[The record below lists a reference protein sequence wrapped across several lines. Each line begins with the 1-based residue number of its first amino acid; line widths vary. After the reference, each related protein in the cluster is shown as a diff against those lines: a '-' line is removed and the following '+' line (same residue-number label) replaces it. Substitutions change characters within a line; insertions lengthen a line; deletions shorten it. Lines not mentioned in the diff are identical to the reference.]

1 MPLPAS
7 ILVCFGFDST
17 GRIHVVYPRETL
29 IRASGAVSSNKK
41 HSCLRSL
48 RERILSTELEPGT
61 DLDEASLCDAY
72 GISRTPLREV
82 LQRLSGDGYIV
93 LEDNRGAKVASM
105 DVAVMRTFFQTA
117 PLIYANI
124 SRLAAENWRTQQLD
138 ALKDTQ
144 RAFAAAAK
152 NGSPSEA
159 ALSNHRFH
167 GLIGDMAQNAYL
179 VASLNRLLIDHTRM
193 SQTFYR
199 PTSAAETSLVHQ
211 AIDQHDAMIAAFESR
226 EASLSLDLALKHW
239 DLSRDQLER
248 FVRPDPL
255 PVDVY
260 SLEAKRHAV

>member
-1 MPLPAS
+1 MAAN
-7 ILVCFGFDST
+7 
-17 GRIHVVYPRETL
+17 R
-29 IRASGAVSSNKK
+29 K
-41 HSCLRSL
+41 HDCLNSL
-48 RERILSTELEPGT
+48 KDRILSTELEPGV
-61 DLDEASLCDAY
+61 DLDEASLCEAY

-82 LQRLSGDGYIV
+82 LQRLSGDGYIQ

-105 DVAVMRTFFQTA
+105 DIGVMRTFFQTA

-124 SRLAAENWRTQQLD
+124 SRLAAENWRAPQLD
-138 ALKDTQ
+138 ALKQTQ
-144 RAFAAAAK
+144 RASTRAVKAGQA
-152 NGSPSEA
+152 NDA
-159 ALSNHRFH
+159 ALCNHRFH
-167 GLIGDMAQNAYL
+167 GQIGDMARNDYL

>member
-1 MPLPAS
+1 LAAN
-7 ILVCFGFDST
+7 
-17 GRIHVVYPRETL
+17 R
-29 IRASGAVSSNKK
+29 K
-41 HSCLRSL
+41 HDCLNSL
-48 RERILSTELEPGT
+48 KDRILSTELEPGV
-61 DLDEASLCDAY
+61 DLDEASLCEAY

-82 LQRLSGDGYIV
+82 LQRLSGDGYIQ

-105 DVAVMRTFFQTA
+105 DIGVMRTFFQTA

-124 SRLAAENWRTQQLD
+124 SRLAAENWRAPQLD
-138 ALKDTQ
+138 ALKQTQ
-144 RAFAAAAK
+144 RAFTRAVKAGQA
-152 NGSPSEA
+152 NDA
-159 ALSNHRFH
+159 ALCNHRFH
-167 GLIGDMAQNAYL
+167 GQIGDMARNDYL

-199 PTSAAETSLVHQ
+199 PTSVAESVLVEQ
-211 AIDQHDAMIAAFESR
+211 AIEQHEAMIAAFESR
-226 EASLSLDLALKHW
+226 EAPLSLDLALKHW